1 MMRGDAR
8 QHRQPGSDLIEP
20 GSGDQR
26 SEPTAPAVGLGARLW
41 KNCAAFFSGGGASNL
56 WPRWL
61 FLRAVGL
68 VYVLVFAGIAVEGEA
83 ILGPSGLAPAKSL
96 FRTLSSYST
105 VEAFFRAPTLLWVDA
120 SAGTITA
127 LTWIGLAAALA
138 LVLNL
143 WPRLALSVCWLVFLS
158 FVAAW
163 GEYTPAQLDSLML
176 EVALLCIPYAPAGLR
191 PGLGAS
197 SPPRPIMMFM
207 MRWMLFRIMFGSGV
221 VKIASDDPHWRDL
234 TAMDVMYETSPSATA
249 IGYWVHQLPHAYHL
263 FEVAV
268 TFAAEIIAPL
278 AAVFCGPWGRWRALV
293 VWVVFQLGILLSCNF
308 GWLNVAAIGFG
319 LLLLDDQM
327 IAATASRWRWRRLGA
342 VLATPA
348 PGAVPAVAGGPWA
361 RYGLRAAC
369 GVHFAITVYYFV
381 LNAGVP
387 ESVVPE
393 GVAAT
398 MKQIASFRSA
408 NGYYLYVNF
417 HPAHFMVEFE
427 GSNDRGK
434 TWRSYRYR
442 HLAQAVDEAPDFTA
456 PWFPRYENTV
466 FMESG
471 RAGKMSVIPA
481 TAQKLL
487 LRNPDVM
494 ALFDGDPFK
503 DRPPNVIRMR
513 RYRFTMTDIST
524 LRRTGH
530 YWKKEFAGDYLP
542 AICLLENGQTAQ
554 FDLADAETELK
565 AGNYRLARAIFETQ
579 FQLGNLDAGYR
590 LAEVYAQGLGGPP
603 EPARAFALL
612 SDLATRGE
620 TTASYNLGLCYEFG
634 VGVAVDYARAAEAYR
649 RAAADGSLPAMV
661 AVGSLAARDLLTP
674 RNDVEGLAWL
684 LTAAKLATGDG
695 AVASRVREQQADPA
709 KRLMGRMSAADITR
723 AQALA
728 ASRD

>member
-1 MMRGDAR
+1 MMRGDAH
-8 QHRQPGSDLIEP
+8 QPRQPGSDLIEP
-20 GSGDQR
+20 GSDNQS
-26 SEPTAPAVGLGARLW
+26 SETTAPALGLGARLW
-41 KNCAAFFSGGGASNL
+41 KNCLAFFTGDGTSNL

-83 ILGPSGLAPAKSL
+83 IVGPGGLAPATAV
-96 FRTLSSYST
+96 FRNLSSVSAF
-105 VEAFFRAPTLLWVDA
+105 EAFVRVPSLLWINA
-120 SAGTITA
+120 SAGAITA
-127 LTWIGLAAALA
+127 LTWLGLGAALA

-221 VKIASDDPHWRDL
+221 VKIASNDPHWRDL

-268 TFAAEIIAPL
+268 TFAAEIVAPL
-278 AAVFCGPWGRWRALV
+278 AAVLCGAWGRWRALV
-293 VWVVFQLGILLSCNF
+293 VWTVFQLGILLSCNF
-308 GWLNVAAIGFG
+308 GWLNWAALAFG
-319 LLLLDDQM
+319 VLLLDDRM
-327 IAATASRWRWRRLGA
+327 IAAAASRWRRWPGLGA

-348 PGAVPAVAGGPWA
+348 SAAPAFTGGPLA

-393 GVAAT
+393 GFAAT

-408 NGYYLYVNF
+408 NGYYLYVNS
-417 HPAHFMVEFE
+417 HPAHYMVEFE

-471 RAGKMSVIPA
+471 RAGKISVIPA

-487 LRNPDVM
+487 QRNPNVM

-513 RYRFTMTDIST
+513 RYKFTMTDVST

-565 AGNYRLARAIFETQ
+565 AGNHRLARAIFEAQ

-634 VGVAVDYARAAEAYR
+634 VGTAIDPAKAVEAYR
-649 RAAADGSLPAMV
+649 RAADDGSLPAMV

-674 RNDVEGLAWL
+674 RNDVEGLSWL
-684 LTAAKLATGDG
+684 LTAAKRATGDG
-695 AVASRVREQQADPA
+695 PVASRVREQQAEPA
-709 KRLMGRMSAADITR
+709 KRLKARLSAADVAR
-723 AQALA
+723 AEALA